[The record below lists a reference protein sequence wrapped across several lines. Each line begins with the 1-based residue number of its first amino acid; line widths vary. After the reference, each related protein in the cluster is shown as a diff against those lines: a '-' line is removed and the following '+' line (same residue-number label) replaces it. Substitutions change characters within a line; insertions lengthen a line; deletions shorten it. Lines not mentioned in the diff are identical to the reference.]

1 MDISISLQEF
11 ASLIE
16 RAVENGFLAGEQCAT
31 RPDEML
37 TEAQARRE
45 FEGFVDFSRA
55 ERDVMENYHP
65 EWGAT
70 ERIESLCHERV
81 YDILVDA
88 VEDTDEVLCDT
99 ERIQQL
105 F

>member
-16 RAVENGFLAGEQCAT
+16 QAVENGFLAGEQCAT

-55 ERDVMENYHP
+55 GLYKKTTSNRRYRLRSELVKERAKRNIRNLACEM
-65 EWGAT
+65 
-70 ERIESLCHERV
+70 V
-81 YDILVDA
+81 YRTTSRKNPDSK
-88 VEDTDEVLCDT
+88 
-99 ERIQQL
+99 
-105 F
+105 